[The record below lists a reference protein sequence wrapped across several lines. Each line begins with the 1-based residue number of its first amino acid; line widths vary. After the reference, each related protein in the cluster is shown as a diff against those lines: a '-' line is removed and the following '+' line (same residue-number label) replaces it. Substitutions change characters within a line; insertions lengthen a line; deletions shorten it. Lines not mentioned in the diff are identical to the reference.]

1 MRAIVALVAVVMLA
15 GCGGFVG
22 SDQQSPST
30 DPADRTLLPG
40 LSGAE
45 VTNSSLLAAQH
56 DELTGKAY
64 RMEWKQTVTDGSG
77 TALSFENRTGVVAAG
92 GNPARE
98 RIVRR
103 GPTAIAPNV
112 SRTDYWSDDELSI
125 VRESGAGSVQ
135 YAEVTDEVVSPDP
148 PFPLERAYDAVDRVI
163 VRPRASEPYVLE
175 GHTDHFGRYENV
187 SFRLTLSA
195 DGYLTAATLDG
206 EPLYSALYRADEVSV
221 ELTYTLR
228 QLAVFESGPTEPA
241 WIETAR
247 TEIGNQSTG

>member
-1 MRAIVALVAVVMLA
+1 MMLA

-30 DPADRTLLPG
+30 DPADLALLPG

-56 DELTGKAY
+56 DELSGKAY
-64 RMEWKQTVTDGSG
+64 RMEWKQTATDGSG
-77 TALSFENRTGVVAAG
+77 SVLSYENGTSIVAAG

-103 GPTAIAPNV
+103 GPTATASNV
-112 SRTDYWSDDELSI
+112 NRTDYWSDDELSV
-125 VRESGAGSVQ
+125 VRESGAGSVR
-135 YAEVTDEVVSPDP
+135 YAEVTDEGVSPDP
-148 PFPLERAYDAVDRVI
+148 PFPLERAYDAVDTVI
-163 VRPRASEPYVLE
+163 VRPRTSEPYVLE
-175 GHTDHFGRYENV
+175 GHTDHLGRYENV

-195 DGYLTAATLDG
+195 DGYLTAATLEG
-206 EPLYSALYRADEVSV
+206 ETLYSAIYRADEVSV

-228 QLAVFESGPTEPA
+228 QLSVFESGPTEPT

-247 TEIGNQSTG
+247 TEIGNQSAG